1 METFLVDLD
10 ETRGKLPCCQEIS
23 LIQRRVRKVIKAILL
38 EVRRENPFFM
48 TTLINS
54 GSFYE
59 GTKVGKPDEFDF
71 FIQLDAFSLPEDVY
85 FGELPCSTVCV
96 VPRES
101 ACENVRF
108 AFTDQEYGSHF
119 FDFRDFE
126 WKRTIKTP
134 FYNIFNSKAKNFE
147 AYGMKVVLL
156 YEGDDT
162 VKAPPPLSKH
172 GPAYTLLLEWNGGES
187 DLYKGM
193 KISVDLTLAVRIN
206 SKSTLRGLEFDSP
219 SGRVLKSVL
228 DSLPYFLAVGSYR
241 DLLSEEHPD
250 CFKKEEEQYP
260 GLRPINFVLS
270 CSQSS
275 FEQLLFAQEFGSDS
289 GQSKCLRLLK
299 VLRDMM
305 FPDAEHC
312 AETGK
317 TDKIEDSK
325 LAYWIFVAD
334 GYLDDTGKLISS
346 YVLKTLV
353 LYEWQKN
360 TNAELWTGSNL
371 TQRLISILQDLVG
384 CLKGKKLTS
393 FFYSDY
399 NLFKKNSLDVYFSNA
414 AAVIQ
419 ILVDRLLSFK
429 NLPVPEYKFE
439 DCREKIAQD
448 LTIVC
453 RKKKLITFL
462 SCGLRHTSSD
472 YDILQK
478 VVEKSL
484 INEGKGEI
492 YESSESICRRRHP
505 IEAAYRGIVEGKERT
520 QFVDIYI
527 QAFLD
532 QIAPEETLA
541 LTNIK
546 VEALESLSSAVKQFK
561 DIARRRMAG
570 HDDLPS
576 YSLWSQEHW
585 TIEQSFY
592 KLTSDEPKKLL
603 VLLLKMFQE
612 DIKVL
617 HDRLQVAT
625 CNLQITPSG

>member
-1 METFLVDLD
+1 MAGTPLETFLLDLD
-10 ETRGKLPCCQEIS
+10 ETRGKLPCCQEIP
-23 LIQRRVRKVIKAILL
+23 LIQRRVRKVINAILL
-38 EVRRENPFFM
+38 EVWRENPFFK

-71 FIQLDAFSLPEDVY
+71 FIQLDAFSSPEDVN
-85 FGELPCSTVCV
+85 FKELPCSTVCV
-96 VPRES
+96 IPSKS

-108 AFTDQEYGSHF
+108 AFTDREYGSHYMPL
-119 FDFRDFE
+119 FDRSDFE

-134 FYNIFNSKAKNFE
+134 FFNIFNSKAKDFE
-147 AYGMKVVLL
+147 AYGMKVVLP
-156 YEGDDT
+156 YEGDDI
-162 VKAPPPLSKH
+162 VKAPSPLWKH
-172 GPAYTLLLEWNGGES
+172 GPAYALLLEWNGGES
-187 DLYKGM
+187 DRYKGM

-228 DSLPYFLAVGSYR
+228 DSLPYFLAVGSYK
-241 DLLSEEHPD
+241 DPLSEEHPD
-250 CFKKEEEQYP
+250 YFKKEEEQHP
-260 GLRPINFVLS
+260 GLRPINFVLR

-275 FEQLLFAQEFGSDS
+275 FEQLLFVQEFGSDS

-360 TNAELWTGSNL
+360 TDAELWTGSNL
-371 TQRLISILQDLVG
+371 TQRLISILQNLVRR
-384 CLKGKKLTS
+384 LKGKKLTS

-399 NLFKKNSLDVYFSNA
+399 SLFKKDSLDVDFSNVA
-414 AAVIQ
+414 AIIQ
-419 ILVDRLLSFK
+419 ILVDRLVSFK
-429 NLPVPEYKFE
+429 KLPEYKVE
-439 DCREKIAQD
+439 DCLDKITQD
-448 LTIVC
+448 STVVS
-453 RKKKLITFL
+453 RKKKLTKFL
-462 SCGLRHTSSD
+462 SCGLRFTSFD
-472 YDILQK
+472 CDTVQK
-478 VVEKSL
+478 VIETSL
-484 INEGKGEI
+484 INEGKGE
-492 YESSESICRRRHP
+492 STCRIRQTLD
-505 IEAAYRGIVEGKERT
+505 EDKERR
-520 QFVDIYI
+520 QFVNIYI
-527 QAFLD
+527 QALLD

-541 LTNIK
+541 LTDIK
-546 VEALESLSSAVKQFK
+546 VTALESLSCAVKHFQN
-561 DIARRRMAG
+561 IARRRMARYN
-570 HDDLPS
+570 DLPS
-576 YSLWSQEHW
+576 YTLWSQEHW

-592 KLTSDEPKKLL
+592 KLTSDKPEKLL
-603 VLLLKMFQE
+603 LLLLKMFQE

-617 HDRLQVAT
+617 HDKLHGDEYEV
-625 CNLQITPSG
+625 IS

>member
-1 METFLVDLD
+1 MAGTPLETFLLDLD
-10 ETRGKLPCCQEIS
+10 EKRGKLPCCQEIS
-23 LIQRRVRKVIKAILL
+23 LIQRRVRKVINAILL
-38 EVRRENPFFM
+38 EVWRENPFFK

-71 FIQLDAFSLPEDVY
+71 FIQLDALSSPEDVS
-85 FGELPCSTVCV
+85 FEELPCSTVCV
-96 VPRES
+96 VPS
-101 ACENVRF
+101 KAACENVRF

-119 FDFRDFE
+119 FDFGDFE

-228 DSLPYFLAVGSYR
+228 DSLPYFLAVGSYK
-241 DLLSEEHPD
+241 DPLSEEHPD

-260 GLRPINFVLS
+260 GLRPINFVLR

-275 FEQLLFAQEFGSDS
+275 FEQLLFVQEFGSDS

-305 FPDAEHC
+305 FPDAEHR
-312 AETGK
+312 AERGK

-325 LAYWIFVAD
+325 LAYWILTAD
-334 GYLDDTGKLISS
+334 GSSDNTGKLISS

-360 TNAELWTGSNL
+360 TNAELWTGSNR
-371 TQRLISILQDLVG
+371 TQRLINILQDLVRR
-384 CLKGKKLTS
+384 LKGKKLAS

-399 NLFKKNSLDVYFSNA
+399 NLFKKNSLDVDFSNA
-414 AAVIQ
+414 AAIIQ

-439 DCREKIAQD
+439 DCLVEIAQD

-453 RKKKLITFL
+453 RKKRLITFL
-462 SCGLRHTSSD
+462 SCGLRHTFFG

-478 VVEKSL
+478 VIENSL
-484 INEGKGEI
+484 INEGNGEI
-492 YESSESICRRRHP
+492 YESRESTCRSRHP
-505 IEAAYRGIVEGKERT
+505 IEAAYRGIVEDKERT
-520 QFVDIYI
+520 QFLDIYI

-603 VLLLKMFQE
+603 ALLLKMFRE

-617 HDRLQVAT
+617 HDRLHG
-625 CNLQITPSG
+625 C

>member
-1 METFLVDLD
+1 METFLLDLD
-10 ETRGKLPCCQEIS
+10 EKRGKLPCCQEIS
-23 LIQRRVRKVIKAILL
+23 LIQRRVRKVINAILL
-38 EVRRENPFFM
+38 EVWRENPFFK

-71 FIQLDAFSLPEDVY
+71 FIQLDALSSPEDVS
-85 FGELPCSTVCV
+85 FEELPCSTVCV
-96 VPRES
+96 VPS
-101 ACENVRF
+101 KAACENVRF

-147 AYGMKVVLL
+147 AYGMKVVLP
-156 YEGDDT
+156 YENYASKT
-162 VKAPPPLSKH
+162 PPALSKH

-260 GLRPINFVLS
+260 GLRPINFVLR

-325 LAYWIFVAD
+325 LAYWISVAD
-334 GYLDDTGKLISS
+334 DFSYEADKLISS

-360 TNAELWTGSNL
+360 TDAELWTGSNL
-371 TQRLISILQDLVG
+371 TQRLISILQDLVRR
-384 CLKGKKLTS
+384 LKGKKLTS

-399 NLFKKNSLDVYFSNA
+399 SLFKKDSLDVDFSNA
-414 AAVIQ
+414 AAIIQ
-419 ILVDRLLSFK
+419 ILVDRLVSFK
-429 NLPVPEYKFE
+429 KLPEYKIE
-439 DCREKIAQD
+439 DCLDKITQD
-448 LTIVC
+448 STVVS
-453 RKKKLITFL
+453 RKKKLTKFL
-462 SCGLRHTSSD
+462 SCGLRYFSFD
-472 YDILQK
+472 YDTVQEVI
-478 VVEKSL
+478 ETSL
-484 INEGKGEI
+484 INEGKGE
-492 YESSESICRRRHP
+492 STCRIRQIWDEDIERR
-505 IEAAYRGIVEGKERT
+505 
-520 QFVDIYI
+520 QFVNIYI
-527 QAFLD
+527 QALLD

-541 LTNIK
+541 LTEIK
-546 VEALESLSSAVKQFK
+546 VKALESLSCAVKHFQ
-561 DIARRRMAG
+561 DIARRRMAR
-570 HDDLPS
+570 HNDLPS
-576 YSLWSQEHW
+576 YTLWSQEHW

-592 KLTSDEPKKLL
+592 KLTSDKPEKLL
-603 VLLLKMFQE
+603 ALLLKMFQE

-617 HDRLQVAT
+617 HDKLHG
-625 CNLQITPSG
+625 C

>member
-1 METFLVDLD
+1 MEGTPLETFLVDLD

-38 EVRRENPFFM
+38 EVRRENPLFM

-71 FIQLDAFSLPEDVY
+71 FVQLDAFSFPEDVH
-85 FGELPCSTVCV
+85 FNELPCSAVCV
-96 VPRES
+96 VPCES

-134 FYNIFNSKAKNFE
+134 FYNIFNSRAKNFE

-162 VKAPPPLSKH
+162 VKASPPLSKH

-206 SKSTLRGLEFDSP
+206 SNSTLCGLEFDSP

-241 DLLSEEHPD
+241 DPLSEEHPD
-250 CFKKEEEQYP
+250 CFKKEKEQYP
-260 GLRPINFVLS
+260 GLRPNNFVLR

-299 VLRDMM
+299 VLRDTM
-305 FPDAEHC
+305 FPDAEHR
-312 AETGK
+312 AERGK

-325 LAYWIFVAD
+325 LAYWILTAD
-334 GYLDDTGKLISS
+334 GSSDNTGKLISS

-360 TNAELWTGSNL
+360 TNAQLWTGSNL
-371 TQRLISILQDLVG
+371 TQRLINILQDLVG
-384 CLKGKKLTS
+384 RLKGKKLAS

-399 NLFKKNSLDVYFSNA
+399 NLFKKNSLDVDFSNA
-414 AAVIQ
+414 AAIIQ

-439 DCREKIAQD
+439 DCLVEIAQD

-462 SCGLRHTSSD
+462 SCGLRHTSFG
-472 YDILQK
+472 YDVLQK
-478 VVEKSL
+478 VIEKSL
-484 INEGKGEI
+484 INEGNGEI
-492 YESSESICRRRHP
+492 YESRESTCKSRHP
-505 IEAAYRGIVEGKERT
+505 IEAAHRGIVEGEERT

-546 VEALESLSSAVKQFK
+546 VKALQSLSSAVTQFK

-603 VLLLKMFQE
+603 ALLLKMFRE

-617 HDRLQVAT
+617 HDRLHG
-625 CNLQITPSG
+625 C